1 MNYFFG
7 DRHTIVDES
16 KVVTMN
22 QIHSNIVK
30 YVTVADIGT
39 DVHECDGIVTD
50 CRNVPLVVKTADCV
64 PLLMWWNES
73 VIAAVHAGWRGT
85 VQSIAV
91 KGVELME
98 KHGAVREQINIAVG
112 PSIKFECYEV
122 KNDFCDTV
130 DFELGTGFCDLF
142 VRQHDGI
149 LCADVKGMNIKLLTD
164 CGINPDNIT
173 VNTECTCCN
182 MDKYHSYRGS
192 GGTKKGNMR
201 SVIVL

>member
-1 MNYFFG
+1 MKYFFG

-16 KVVTMN
+16 TVVKMH
-22 QIHSNIVK
+22 QIHSNTVK
-30 YVTVADIGT
+30 YVTEADIGT
-39 DVHECDGIVTD
+39 VIPECDGIVTD
-50 CRNVPLVVKTADCV
+50 RPNVPLVVKTADCV
-64 PLLMWWNES
+64 PILMWSDN

-91 KGVELME
+91 KAVELME
-98 KHGAVREQINIAVG
+98 KYGAVREQINVAIG
-112 PSIKFECYEV
+112 PSIQFECYEV
-122 KNDFCDTV
+122 KSDFCDTV
-130 DFELGTGFCDLF
+130 NSELGTGFCDLF
-142 VRQHDGI
+142 VRPHENI
-149 LCADVKGMNIKLLTD
+149 MCADVKGMNIKLLTD